1 MQAEVFYIHQN
12 GEQRGPYTMRQVNHM
27 YKSAFIDDDTLYWR
41 EGMEQWH
48 PVTEI
53 VERRRKRNRLMFWGI
68 ILGVMAAFGL
78 FGWMFGE
85 VTLNAWREMTSG
97 EYTAESAWWR
107 ARGLVRG
114 QLADNAQV
122 TFYPFDSGK
131 VKLHDGNDA
140 TVELGGTVYQGS
152 GQEPRAWEVRLRFDP
167 LRGEWGPAPAQKE

>member
-1 MQAEVFYIHQN
+1 MQAEVFHIHHN
-12 GEQRGPYTMRQVNHM
+12 GEQRGPYTMRQINHM

-41 EGMEQWH
+41 EGMEQWQ

-68 ILGVMAAFGL
+68 ILGMLAGLGL

-97 EYTAESAWWR
+97 DYTAESAWWR
-107 ARGLVRG
+107 ARGIVRG
-114 QLADNAQV
+114 QLADDARV
-122 TFYPFDSGK
+122 TFAPFNNAK

-140 TVELGGTVYQGS
+140 TVDLDGAVYQGS
-152 GQEPRAWEVRLRFDP
+152 TQEPRTWQVRMRYDP
-167 LRGEWGPAPAQKE
+167 LRRDWSPAPKEQR